1 MLSELLPTDNQMNE
15 KEILTKMQLGNVYR
29 QAQQN
34 ITNVS
39 EFNVRFAVILL
50 LFFFN
55 SVDFLNCSNSNFV
68 TIAKRHFR
76 MQVTGK
82 NILIKRFPLSLKLT
96 EPKICTILIF
106 FMCYFL
112 QNSIVIISRIL
123 SICNHLQERRFLLKC
138 HRIQAR
144 NSAIPWEFLA
154 KTAVPRI
161 LAEFL

>member
-50 LFFFN
+50 LFSFN

-106 FMCYFL
+106 LCA
-112 QNSIVIISRIL
+112 IS
-123 SICNHLQERRFLLKC
+123 C
-138 HRIQAR
+138 
-144 NSAIPWEFLA
+144 
-154 KTAVPRI
+154 KTA
-161 LAEFL
+161 L